1 MPGSNGWKVWVIS
14 ILGAI
19 LLSFGGLA
27 AKSHLESVDKVKE
40 TAESASRDQAI
51 TKEKVNQIREKV
63 DEIKDDVKEIKKILQ
78 ENRRS
83 K

>member
-1 MPGSNGWKVWVIS
+1 MPSQNGWKVWVIS

-19 LLSFGGLA
+19 LLSFGGLT
-27 AKSHLESVDKVKE
+27 AKNHLDSVDEVRKK
-40 TAESASRDQAI
+40 AESAYTDQVV
-51 TKEKVNQIREKV
+51 TKEKVGQIKEQV
-63 DEIKDDVKEIKKILQ
+63 DEIKSDVKEIKKILQ

>member
-1 MPGSNGWKVWVIS
+1 MPSSNGWKVWVIS

-27 AKSHLESVDKVKE
+27 AKSHLEGTDE
-40 TAESASRDQAI
+40 TRKKAESASVDQAV
-51 TKEKVNQIREKV
+51 TREKVNQIKEKV
-63 DEIKDDVKEIKKILQ
+63 DEIKDDVKEIKRILQ

>member
-1 MPGSNGWKVWVIS
+1 MPSSNGWKVWVIS

-27 AKSHLESVDKVKE
+27 AKSHLDEVNKVKE
-40 TAESASRDQAI
+40 KAETASADQAV
-51 TKEKVNQIREKV
+51 TKEKISQIREKV

-78 ENRRS
+78 ENRRT

>member
-1 MPGSNGWKVWVIS
+1 MIS

-19 LLSFGGLA
+19 LLSGGGLA
-27 AKSHLESVDKVKE
+27 AKNHLDSVDKVREK
-40 TAESASRDQAI
+40 AEAAYSDQAV
-51 TKEKVNQIREKV
+51 TKERVNQIREKV
-63 DEIKDDVKEIKKILQ
+63 DEIKDDVKEIKRILQ

>member
-1 MPGSNGWKVWVIS
+1 M
-14 ILGAI
+14 
-19 LLSFGGLA
+19 LSFGGLA
-27 AKSHLESVDKVKE
+27 AKSHLDTVDEVRKK
-40 TAESASRDQAI
+40 AEAAHSDQGI